1 MAPDEAGT
9 EEHSVRQMLPSLFA
23 SGDGARAWKVA
34 RAAAYGAGL
43 GAVAAIFSTLG
54 PLHDAGSASERVLQ
68 IAGAAV
74 AFALLGAGAAVL
86 RNFTAR
92 RFIWPKLR

>member
-34 RAAAYGAGL
+34 RAAA
-43 GAVAAIFSTLG
+43 
-54 PLHDAGSASERVLQ
+54 
-68 IAGAAV
+68 
-74 AFALLGAGAAVL
+74 FALLGAGAAVL
-86 RNFTAR
+86 RNFIAR